1 MAMSVI
7 RPGLRVFAG
16 LVLLSAS
23 AAAQGVPRLDSYS
36 GVAVRILQSNN
47 AGNIHHIIDP
57 SINQVV
63 GLIRGCPHAHNL
75 TVHPDGLYYYCAN
88 EQQRTVDVFDTRTLR
103 LVEQIALSERPNK
116 IVVNKKHRKIYAGI
130 VNRSAKVVGPGFQP
144 NADGSA
150 ASVVD
155 VIDIATHKVIKSIKV
170 HHTVHNTY
178 VTPDD
183 NYVVAG
189 LRGEVDPGEPTIEVI
204 DPRTDTVVWGMELTG
219 HKQYGRTHHEVRP
232 MAFEANPDG
241 STKRMFAQITNL
253 HGFAIVDWAQRKEV
267 GRINLPDIP
276 EAERNK
282 DGIQGS
288 PAHGLLIAPD
298 GKTLWSTSKFNSRVY
313 AYSMPDLKYLG
324 EVKVGTV
331 PDWLTFTPDSKKLYV
346 ANAHDNTVSVI
357 DVAARKELSRIK
369 VGQVPK
375 RNITAILPALPST
388 N

>member
-1 MAMSVI
+1 MY
-7 RPGLRVFAG
+7 
-16 LVLLSAS
+16 LS
-23 AAAQGVPRLDSYS
+23 
-36 GVAVRILQSNN
+36 
-47 AGNIHHIIDP
+47 
-57 SINQVV
+57 
-63 GLIRGCPHAHNL
+63 
-75 TVHPDGLYYYCAN
+75 N
-88 EQQRTVDVFDTRTLR
+88 ESLSTVDVVDTRTMRITKRIPLSGHPNN
-103 LVEQIALSERPNK
+103 IAMNRNGRRAYVA
-116 IVVNKKHRKIYAGI
+116 IVGAQG
-130 VNRSAKVVGPGFQP
+130 G
-144 NADGSA
+144 
-150 ASVVD
+150 VD
-155 VIDIATHKVIKSIKV
+155 VIDLEKEERSKTIRILGG
-170 HHTVHNTY
+170 VHNPFI
-178 VTPDD
+178 TPDSKF
-183 NYVVAG
+183 VVAG
-189 LRGEVDPGEPTIEVI
+189 STGGAVATVI
-204 DPRTDTVVWGMELTG
+204 DTELERPVWSIHFEGG
-219 HKQYGRTHHEVRP
+219 VRP
-232 MAFEANPDG
+232 VAFEANPDG

-357 DVAARKELSRIK
+357 DVAARKELGRIK